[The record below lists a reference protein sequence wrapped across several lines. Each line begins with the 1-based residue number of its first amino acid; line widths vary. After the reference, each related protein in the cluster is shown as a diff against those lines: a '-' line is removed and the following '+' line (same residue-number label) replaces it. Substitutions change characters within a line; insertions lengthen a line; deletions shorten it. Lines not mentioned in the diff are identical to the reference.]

1 MKHVSF
7 LVWFYIEMLFPIW
20 YHLYNLK
27 NLKNTYGGVSLL
39 VKLQASGSVGVFYVF
54 STVQML
60 PNCGP
65 SDEWWVN
72 QYLAPVSF
80 KNSVNVMGTLCSTY
94 TQQIQNK
101 TSLTSYLKYYERKQC
116 YCKDML
122 PQLHTHYV
130 KIPFT
135 SKNWLTHRI

>member
-72 QYLAPVSF
+72 QYLAPVSL
-80 KNSVNVMGTLCSTY
+80 KKICKCNGKSTQHIHTANQTEKHHPWNIIKRSSIIVKIY
-94 TQQIQNK
+94 CPNFMF
-101 TSLTSYLKYYERKQC
+101 TSYK
-116 YCKDML
+116 
-122 PQLHTHYV
+122 
-130 KIPFT
+130 F
-135 SKNWLTHRI
+135 S